1 MPGAQA
7 EEPPADEER
16 SEPVQVGGGAFLGR
30 DDLEEVSDEE
40 VDWSN
45 DEENL
50 MIVEESIDEEESNCE
65 FTNERKV
72 IERPTFFERLGHRS
86 PVVKR
91 QPVTIKDRLGGR
103 EETSV
108 IMEPVTV
115 KLRLGSPSRG
125 FKGSLRG
132 ALSRGNRGS
141 PSRCSRGS
149 PSPRMSESRSS
160 SSFRRSSRSRE
171 ASLEKGARRSLSQ
184 EPSSRKD
191 SRDSWGRALE
201 RNMKEKPSKVEAA
214 GEFLTRESH

>member
-1 MPGAQA
+1 M
-7 EEPPADEER
+7 
-16 SEPVQVGGGAFLGR
+16 
-30 DDLEEVSDEE
+30 
-40 VDWSN
+40 
-45 DEENL
+45 
-50 MIVEESIDEEESNCE
+50 
-65 FTNERKV
+65 
-72 IERPTFFERLGHRS
+72 
-86 PVVKR
+86 VKR

-171 ASLEKGARRSLSQ
+171 ASLEKGARRSL
-184 EPSSRKD
+184 
-191 SRDSWGRALE
+191 
-201 RNMKEKPSKVEAA
+201 
-214 GEFLTRESH
+214 

>member
-1 MPGAQA
+1 M
-7 EEPPADEER
+7 
-16 SEPVQVGGGAFLGR
+16 
-30 DDLEEVSDEE
+30 
-40 VDWSN
+40 
-45 DEENL
+45 
-50 MIVEESIDEEESNCE
+50 
-65 FTNERKV
+65 
-72 IERPTFFERLGHRS
+72 
-86 PVVKR
+86 KR

-108 IMEPVTV
+108 IMEPMVTV

-191 SRDSWGRALE
+191 SRDSWGRAFREEHERKTFQSGGSRRISYPRKSLRDSPSRGSRGSLE
-201 RNMKEKPSKVEAA
+201 Q
-214 GEFLTRESH
+214 T